1 MKDGGSEGEVVTS
14 RLEMVEVGT
23 DADGEPVTSCVVL
36 PAVAVTM
43 PERAAKLPK
52 NQHTLFGILKEGG
65 AAGETRGFPV
75 RDPQPRHAEQ
85 RGIR

>member
-43 PERAAKLPK
+43 PER
-52 NQHTLFGILKEGG
+52 GW
-65 AAGETRGFPV
+65 RGWTS
-75 RDPQPRHAEQ
+75 H
-85 RGIR
+85 